1 METVQNPP
9 NNLTNNPIT
18 TPQSK
23 ELNIAPGSSRVLNK
37 IKYNLTPEEMWTTI
51 HGTNQN
57 WGIEGYE
64 VPRQYYDYHQVK
76 WAQERKK
83 ILDSHKR
90 VWPPTDWPKDKE
102 TDKPVKP
109 IRKNF
114 IDDYIKWATSFNDP
128 KRSDEIKESLES
140 RGCFRMPEPKKPMN
154 LREKFLKEEKE
165 KKEKMAN
172 IPKIYEWKT
181 NSIEQAQIRIDEA
194 KAKEK
199 TQFQK
204 DKERYTK
211 EKPQWPRCDRVT
223 IVADAEYCGEQVP
236 FYKTYK
242 KEGEEIDKNKLFFP
256 STKFTSKYRTDPK
269 WSFRNKNPT
278 ELPTVQMKSKE
289 DLHKEKIDNYK
300 SSKGVSDKDLLIDV
314 PRAYELVKKRG
325 RYPIT
330 FHKPFD
336 YAGTDQYKTSKEQ
349 RPEYSP
355 APTHYWKMKDI
366 DSNTV
371 PKELVEEKEVN
382 GRTMKV
388 YYMNHKRTDF
398 REYKPMRKSI
408 Y

>member
-1 METVQNPP
+1 MWNC
-9 NNLTNNPIT
+9 I
-18 TPQSK
+18 K
-23 ELNIAPGSSRVLNK
+23 GSS
-37 IKYNLTPEEMWTTI
+37 
-51 HGTNQN
+51 QN
-57 WGIEGYE
+57 WGIEGY
-64 VPRQYYDYHQVK
+64 QITKKYYDYRQVK
-76 WAQERKK
+76 WMQQREK
-83 ILDSHKR
+83 ILKAHKKE
-90 VWPPTDWPKDKE
+90 WPPQNWPKDKE

-128 KRSDEIKESLES
+128 KRSDEVKESLES

-181 NSIEQAQIRIDEA
+181 NSIEQAQTRIDEA

-398 REYKPMRKSI
+398 REYKPMRTSV